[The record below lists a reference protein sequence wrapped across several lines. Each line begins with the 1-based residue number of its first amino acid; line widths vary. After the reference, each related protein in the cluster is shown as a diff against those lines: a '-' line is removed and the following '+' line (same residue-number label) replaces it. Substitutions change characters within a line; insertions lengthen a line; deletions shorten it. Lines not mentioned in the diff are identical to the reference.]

1 MVFRMAK
8 IVKVDVVVVG
18 AGPSGSSAAEHAALN
33 GASVIMLEKRPE
45 VGRPVRCGEFMPS
58 VEEMKSIFPKATE
71 LESIFDIPNHLH
83 SLPTDVIRIFSP
95 RLRHWDVPFTGYT
108 TDRDLFDQYL
118 ASKAVKAGAELR
130 TGLACNSVKGRVVST
145 PEMDIEAK
153 VVIGADGPLSLV
165 GKNLGYE
172 RSTDLCPAVT
182 VQVKGDFEPIPEMY
196 FGTIAPGGYAW
207 VLPKKGYA
215 NVGLGVA
222 PRFSK
227 MPVGEYFDQFLKTK
241 GIETKEPP
249 MGKFVPMS
257 GPIKRTVIGDSL
269 LVGDA
274 AGQVMAVNGG
284 GIPIAMM
291 CGRMAGQAAAGTA
304 LKGLPLTAYEER
316 WRREVYKP
324 LRTAVHTKWLANTC
338 FGSQWRLEMAMRFL
352 GQRRIN
358 KLIRCKPVLP

>member
-1 MVFRMAK
+1 MVK
-8 IVKVDVVVVG
+8 VVKVDVAIVG
-18 AGPSGSSAAEHAALN
+18 AGPAGSTAAEHAALK
-33 GASVIMLEKRPE
+33 GASVLILEKRPQ
-45 VGRPVRCGEFMPS
+45 VGSPVRCGEFMPA
-58 VEEMKSIFPKATE
+58 VYEMKRILPNATE
-71 LESIFDIPNHLH
+71 LDSIFDIPNNLH
-83 SLPTDVIRIFSP
+83 SLTTDVIRIYSP
-95 RLRHWDVPFTGYT
+95 KMRHWDVPFGGYT

-118 ASKAVKAGAELR
+118 ASRAVKAGAELR
-130 TGLACNSVKGRVVST
+130 TGLECTGVKGSAIST

-165 GKNLGYE
+165 GKNLGYA

-182 VQVKGDFEPIPEMY
+182 VQVKGDFEPVPEMY
-196 FGTIAPGGYAW
+196 FGAVAPGGYAW
-207 VLPKKGYA
+207 VLPKKGFA

-222 PRFSK
+222 RRFST
-227 MPVGEYFDQFLKTK
+227 MPVGEYFDQFLRLK
-241 GIETKEPP
+241 GIKNTDQP

-284 GIPIAMM
+284 GIPIAMI
-291 CGRMAGQAAAGTA
+291 CGRIAGQAASDTV
-304 LKGLPLTAYEER
+304 LKGLPLTAYEAR

-338 FGSQWRLEMAMRFL
+338 FGSQWRLEMAMSLL
-352 GQRRIN
+352 GHRRIN
-358 KLIRCKPVLP
+358 KLIRCKSVLP

>member
-1 MVFRMAK
+1 MSKV
-8 IVKVDVVVVG
+8 VKVDVVVVG
-18 AGPSGSSAAEHAALN
+18 AGPAGSNAAEHAALK
-33 GASVIMLEKRPE
+33 GASVLILEKRLK
-45 VGRPVRCGEFMPS
+45 VGLPVRCGEFMPS
-58 VEEMKSIFPKATE
+58 VTEMKSIFPKATE
-71 LESIFDIPNHLH
+71 LDSLFDVPNNLH

-95 RLRHWDVPFTGYT
+95 KLKHWDVPFGGYT

-118 ASKAVKAGAELR
+118 ASRAVKAGAELR
-130 TGLACNSVKGRVVST
+130 TGLECTGVKGKVVST
-145 PEMDIEAK
+145 PEMEIEAK

-165 GKNLGYE
+165 GKSLGYA

-196 FGTIAPGGYAW
+196 FGTVAPGGYAW
-207 VLPKKGYA
+207 IIPKKGGA

-222 PRFSK
+222 RRFSK
-227 MPVGEYFDQFLKTK
+227 MPVGDYFDQFLKM
-241 GIETKEPP
+241 KEIKNDKQP

-257 GPIKRTVIGDSL
+257 GPISRTVLGDSL

-284 GIPIAMM
+284 GIPISMI
-291 CGRMAGQAAAGTA
+291 CGRIAGQAAADTA
-304 LKGLPLTAYEER
+304 LRGLPLTAYEEK

-338 FGSQWRLEMAMRFL
+338 FGSKWRLEVAMGLL

>member
-1 MVFRMAK
+1 MAK
-8 IVKVDVVVVG
+8 VVKVDVVVVG
-18 AGPSGSSAAEHAALN
+18 AGPAGSTAAEHAALK
-33 GASVIMLEKRPE
+33 GASVLLLEKRPQ
-45 VGRPVRCGEFMPS
+45 VGTPVRCGEFMPA
-58 VEEMKSIFPKATE
+58 VEEMKDIFPRATE
-71 LESIFDIPNHLH
+71 LDSIFDIPNNLH
-83 SLPTDVIRIFSP
+83 SLPTEVIRIYSP
-95 RLRHWDVPFTGYT
+95 KLRHWDVPFYGYT

-130 TGLACNSVKGRVVST
+130 TGLECTGVKGRLVST

-165 GKNLGYE
+165 GKNLGYQ
-172 RSTDLCPAVT
+172 RSKDLCPAVT
-182 VQVKGDFEPIPEMY
+182 VQVKGDFDPIPEMY
-196 FGTIAPGGYAW
+196 FGTVAPGGYAW

-222 PRFSK
+222 PRFSR
-227 MPVGEYFDQFLKTK
+227 MPVSEYFDQFLKLKDIMSTAQ
-241 GIETKEPP
+241 P

-257 GPIKRTVIGDSL
+257 GPIRRTVIGDSL

-291 CGRMAGQAAAGTA
+291 CGRMAGQAAADTA
-304 LKGLPLTAYEER
+304 LNGLPLTAYEEK
-316 WRREVYKP
+316 WRREVYRP

-338 FGSQWRLEMAMRFL
+338 FGSQWRLETAMRFL

>member
-1 MVFRMAK
+1 MSKV
-8 IVKVDVVVVG
+8 VKVDVVVVG
-18 AGPSGSSAAEHAALN
+18 AGPAGSSAAEHAAIK
-33 GASVIMLEKRPE
+33 GASVLILEKRPK
-45 VGRPVRCGEFMPS
+45 VGLPVRCGEFMPS
-58 VEEMKSIFPKATE
+58 VDEMKSIFPKATD
-71 LESIFDIPNHLH
+71 LDPLFDIPSNLH

-95 RLRHWDVPFTGYT
+95 KMKHWDVSFEGYT
-108 TDRDLFDQYL
+108 TDRGRFDQYL
-118 ASKAVKAGAELR
+118 ASRAVKAGADLR
-130 TGLACNSVKGRVVST
+130 TSLECTGVKGNVVST

-153 VVIGADGPLSLV
+153 VVIGADGPLSRV
-165 GKNLGYE
+165 GKCLGYA

-196 FGTIAPGGYAW
+196 FGTVAPGGYAW
-207 VLPKKGYA
+207 ILPKKGLA

-227 MPVGEYFDQFLKTK
+227 MTVGEYFDQFLKIK
-241 GIETKEPP
+241 NIKNAERP

-284 GIPIAMM
+284 GIPISMI
-291 CGRMAGQAAAGTA
+291 CGRIAGQAAAATA
-304 LKGLPLTAYEER
+304 LQRLPLTAYEDR
-316 WRREVYKP
+316 WKREVLKP

-338 FGSQWRLEMAMRFL
+338 FGSQWRLEMAMSVL